1 MAETVRDKYDLVIKT
16 LSDMLRATLYKQ
28 GKTQEAEKH
37 SEMMKTFYE
46 EERIER
52 EEVKE
57 RCEKELEVHNYFYP
71 ILLSNLIF

>member
-1 MAETVRDKYDLVIKT
+1 MAETVRDKYDMVIKT

-37 SEMMKTFYE
+37 SQMMKTFYE

-52 EEVKE
+52 EEEKE
-57 RCEKELEVHNYFYP
+57 RWKKELEVY
-71 ILLSNLIF
+71 IFTFI